1 MKRGLEVLVVLVV
14 AAAGAWFY
22 RPTREPVSTAPAHLS
37 SPTPIVHISL
47 PTPPPDS
54 PGSGLPAKKGDTVTA
69 HYVGYL
75 ENGKK
80 FDSSRERAMPITFL
94 LGAGQVISGWD
105 EGLVGMKQG
114 GRKRLVIPPEK
125 AYGKAA
131 RPPVIPPN
139 STLVFDVEMVKIEPG
154 SPSPSATPPPG
165 KL

>member
-1 MKRGLEVLVVLVV
+1 
-14 AAAGAWFY
+14 
-22 RPTREPVSTAPAHLS
+22 
-37 SPTPIVHISL
+37 
-47 PTPPPDS
+47 
-54 PGSGLPAKKGDTVTA
+54 
-69 HYVGYL
+69 
-75 ENGKK
+75 
-80 FDSSRERAMPITFL
+80 MPITFL